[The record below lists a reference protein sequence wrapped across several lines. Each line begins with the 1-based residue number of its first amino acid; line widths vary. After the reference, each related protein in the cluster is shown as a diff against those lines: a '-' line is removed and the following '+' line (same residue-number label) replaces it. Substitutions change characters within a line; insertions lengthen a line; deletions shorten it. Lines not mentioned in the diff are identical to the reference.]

1 MTHTQNK
8 DEIEEFPPDWLVTG
22 GQGDFSQMRDGYML
36 EMKPNRMWR
45 PFLGGKMLDE
55 LSEIVPATDGHYPER
70 WICSTTAASDGTG
83 ISITQDGRRLT
94 EYVEKPLPVLVKLL
108 DSSSRLMIQVH
119 PDDRRA
125 AEYFHSLKGKAEC
138 WHILGTRKMNGEEPY
153 VYLGFKEGI
162 TKEKWRDL
170 FEKQDVRG
178 MEESLHKILVHPG
191 DTFFIPGGVPHAMGS
206 GVYFAEVQQPTDI
219 TLRTERISPAGE
231 TMSDEAL
238 HGGAGWDALFHC
250 FDYNGCSLGETLE
263 KYQILS
269 KGELVIQNKYFTM
282 EKIYCAADRIIT
294 TDGWKIAIVL
304 DGPEKGKEYFLTG
317 DSQFK
322 AGQTVLLCSQGR
334 E

>member
-1 MTHTQNK
+1 
-8 DEIEEFPPDWLVTG
+8 
-22 GQGDFSQMRDGYML
+22 ML

-83 ISITQDGRRLT
+83 ISITQNGRRLT

-125 AEYFHSLKGKAEC
+125 AEYFHSLK
-138 WHILGTRKMNGEEPY
+138 RKSRMLAYPWNEKNEWRGALI
-153 VYLGFKEGI
+153 YLGFKEGI

-206 GVYFAEVQQPTDI
+206 GVYSAEVQQPTDI

-238 HGGAGWDALFHC
+238 HGGAGWDHSFTALIIMAAV
-250 FDYNGCSLGETLE
+250 LE
-263 KYQILS
+263 KRWKNIRFYQRVS
-269 KGELVIQNKYFTM
+269 
-282 EKIYCAADRIIT
+282 
-294 TDGWKIAIVL
+294 W
-304 DGPEKGKEYFLTG
+304 
-317 DSQFK
+317 
-322 AGQTVLLCSQGR
+322 
-334 E
+334 